1 MEHRRNFIPNSVD
14 VLRFYGR
21 LGMEINKPTIDLP
34 NHTLV
39 NGHAP
44 NMANKTLLGNSAQ
57 IKQKISPDTSISPDN
72 TMVPD
77 TNSRNVHIPYIL
89 NGELFEIQTQDG
101 ENVTVKCCNC
111 PPDRVYRG
119 SVRSTGNFHMHIK
132 RRHPDLMGKIYD
144 MKVNALVERRDRFL
158 RNRKSTRR
166 RNTNGSGN
174 RGSSSRNEQRL
185 TCSVQ
190 PSSELFKIKAAFQ
203 RHQLQQ
209 QEQNR
214 IQQDQT
220 QQSTE
225 KNQGILQKWNV
236 IDHFLVTPAFE
247 RTRDI
252 MEAFN
257 EQPLNYSLKQNTVA
271 NMNCSES
278 TQDFEANDANTSD
291 NLNTTNLS
299 ETIDTIEQITDYE
312 VMSTYNKA
320 SDHATETKRKICAV
334 YGNDAVSERVVQIWF
349 SKFRKGDTSCVDGQ
363 RTGRPGVADS
373 DKVKMLIE
381 RNPHFTTK
389 KIAEIISLSEK
400 TVADY
405 LQRLGYVADGD
416 GWRFDDSAPKS
427 NDNNSN
433 KSLMDGEISV
443 AEAEVFGYC
452 NEEFAYEPSLNCNV
466 QIAPTEEN
474 SPIPRPPS
482 VSYVDFTYIENDNYN
497 DMKITGKENDDI
509 GNTGSTTLPSF
520 SEYFS
525 NVYTSYLR
533 GGDGYCAIENINI
546 NSVDTFS
553 GGYPLKSYE

>member
-44 NMANKTLLGNSAQ
+44 DMANKTLLGNSAQ

-214 IQQDQT
+214 IQQDQN

-225 KNQGILQKWNV
+225 KNQGILHKWNV

-320 SDHATETKRKICAV
+320 SDHGKNYMAK
-334 YGNDAVSERVVQIWF
+334 
-349 SKFRKGDTSCVDGQ
+349 Q
-363 RTGRPGVADS
+363 RTQIEMSPLTLTQPEEHVPLYPNNSDQSLLGRATTLSAVTPCPSDVSSYDASQDLNIRSYDLNYNHMGIIKNELLLAETQPIDLSVHPTDS
-373 DKVKMLIE
+373 GLSGSSGFISGIDATQYSNDIA
-381 RNPHFTTK
+381 NFNTSGGSTK
-389 KIAEIISLSEK
+389 SDEIIAQLSSALQSLHRE
-400 TVADY
+400 
-405 LQRLGYVADGD
+405 LQ
-416 GWRFDDSAPKS
+416 SH
-427 NDNNSN
+427 NQTNSN
-433 KSLMDGEISV
+433 WLCLEI
-443 AEAEVFGYC
+443 AKFKFLHP
-452 NEEFAYEPSLNCNV
+452 EFEFQC
-466 QIAPTEEN
+466 
-474 SPIPRPPS
+474 
-482 VSYVDFTYIENDNYN
+482 
-497 DMKITGKENDDI
+497 
-509 GNTGSTTLPSF
+509 
-520 SEYFS
+520 
-525 NVYTSYLR
+525 
-533 GGDGYCAIENINI
+533 
-546 NSVDTFS
+546 
-553 GGYPLKSYE
+553 